1 MPKMRRIRQSKTIVI
16 AWSILMFLFSDL
28 NATHRITALVFVSAL
43 ATGCVNMTAPGYY
56 DPPKPSSTQDA
67 IMNAEG
73 AGMRQVVVAPSQ
85 IQMGWRTGGGV
96 DQLTPTGEAAV
107 ERDVAADEAPL
118 GLIPKPET
126 FMGNLPCFGAGMD
139 CATQRVVVTLAP
151 NGRWRSR
158 ISYLDQQQ
166 QSSGKPSVAQGCWRS
181 TLSKPPSLLL
191 LDAQKNVRTELRMTA
206 NNMLQIVTIDGNS
219 PSLTYTLNRQPDL
232 DPISE
237 LDNDASPVCR

>member
-1 MPKMRRIRQSKTIVI
+1 
-16 AWSILMFLFSDL
+16 MFLFPDL
-28 NATHRITALVFVSAL
+28 NALHRITALICVSLL

-85 IQMGWRTGGGV
+85 IQVGWRTGGGV
-96 DQLTPTGEAAV
+96 DQMTPTGQAAI
-107 ERDVAADEAPL
+107 ERDVAADEALP
-118 GLIPKPET
+118 GLFTKPET
-126 FMGNLPCFGAGMD
+126 FMGNFPCFGAGMS
-139 CATQRVVVTLAP
+139 CSTQRVVVTLAP

-158 ISYLDQQQ
+158 ITYLEQQQ
-166 QSSGKPSVAQGCWRS
+166 PSGTPSLAQGCWRS
-181 TLSKPPSLLL
+181 TLTNPPSLLL
-191 LDAQKNVRTELRMTA
+191 LDAQRNVRSELRMTA

-219 PSLTYTLNRQPDL
+219 PGLTYTLNRQPDL

-237 LDNDASPVCR
+237 IDKVAAPVCR

>member
-1 MPKMRRIRQSKTIVI
+1 
-16 AWSILMFLFSDL
+16 MFLFSDL
-28 NATHRITALVFVSAL
+28 NATQRITALFFVSAL
-43 ATGCVNMTAPGYY
+43 ATGCTNMQAPGYF

-85 IQMGWRTGGGV
+85 IQLGWRTGSGA
-96 DQLTPTGEAAV
+96 DQLTPTGQAAV
-107 ERDVAADEAPL
+107 DRDVSADEAPL
-118 GLIPKPET
+118 GIITKPET
-126 FMGNLPCFGAGMD
+126 FLGNLPCFGAGMN
-139 CATQRVVVTLAP
+139 CSTQRVVVTIAP

-158 ISYLDQQQ
+158 ITYLEQQQ
-166 QSSGKPSVAQGCWRS
+166 QLSGKPSVAQGCWRS

-191 LDAQKNVRTELRMTA
+191 LDAQQNVRTELRMTA
-206 NNMLQIVTIDGNS
+206 NNVLQIVTIDGNS

-237 LDNDASPVCR
+237 LDQAAAPVCR

>member
-1 MPKMRRIRQSKTIVI
+1 
-16 AWSILMFLFSDL
+16 MFLFPDL
-28 NATHRITALVFVSAL
+28 NAAQRITALVFVSVL

-85 IQMGWRTGGGV
+85 IQVGWKTGGV
-96 DQLTPTGEAAV
+96 DQLTPTGQAAI
-107 ERDVAADEAPL
+107 ERDVAADEPTT
-118 GLIPKPET
+118 GLITKPET
-126 FMGNLPCFGAGMD
+126 FLGNLPCFGAGMN

-158 ISYLDQQQ
+158 ITYLEKQQQ
-166 QSSGKPSVAQGCWRS
+166 QSGKPSVAQGCWRS
-181 TLSKPPSLLL
+181 TLSTPPSLLL
-191 LDAQKNVRTELRMTA
+191 LDSQKNVRTELRMTA
-206 NNMLQIVTIDGNS
+206 NNILQVVTIDGNS
-219 PSLTYTLNRQPDL
+219 PSLTYTMSRQPDL

-237 LDNDASPVCR
+237 LDQTPAPVCR

>member
-1 MPKMRRIRQSKTIVI
+1 
-16 AWSILMFLFSDL
+16 MFLSLDL
-28 NATHRITALVFVSAL
+28 NAMPRIAALICVSVL
-43 ATGCVNMTAPGYY
+43 ATGCVNMTAPSYY

-85 IQMGWRTGGGV
+85 IQLGWQTGGGV
-96 DQLTPTGEAAV
+96 DQLTPAGQQAI
-107 ERDVAADEAPL
+107 ERDVAADEAPV

-126 FMGNLPCFGAGMD
+126 FMGNLPCFGAGMN

-158 ISYLDQQQ
+158 ITYLDQQQ
-166 QSSGKPSVAQGCWRS
+166 QTSGKPSVAQGCWRS
-181 TLSKPPSLLL
+181 TLATPPSLLL
-191 LDAQKNVRTELRMTA
+191 LDAQQNVRTELRMTA
-206 NNMLQIVTIDGNS
+206 NNLLQVVTIDGNS
-219 PSLTYTLNRQPDL
+219 PSLAYTLNRQPDL

-237 LDNDASPVCR
+237 LDKVAAPVCR

>member
-1 MPKMRRIRQSKTIVI
+1 
-16 AWSILMFLFSDL
+16 MFLFSDS
-28 NATHRITALVFVSAL
+28 NAAHRITALIFVSTL
-43 ATGCVNMTAPGYY
+43 VTGCVNTMAPGYY

-85 IQMGWRTGGGV
+85 VQVGWRTGG
-96 DQLTPTGEAAV
+96 DQLTPAGQATIES
-107 ERDVAADEAPL
+107 DVAADQAPPS
-118 GLIPKPET
+118 LITKPET
-126 FMGNLPCFGAGMD
+126 FLGHLPCFGAGMN

-158 ISYLDQQQ
+158 LTYLDKQQQ
-166 QSSGKPSVAQGCWRS
+166 LSGKPSVAQGCWRS

-191 LDAQKNVRTELRMTA
+191 LDSQKNVRTELRMTA
-206 NNMLQIVTIDGNS
+206 NNVLQIVTIDGNS
-219 PSLTYTLNRQPDL
+219 PNLTYTLNRQPDL

-237 LDNDASPVCR
+237 LDSVSAPVCR

>member
-1 MPKMRRIRQSKTIVI
+1 
-16 AWSILMFLFSDL
+16 MFLFPNL
-28 NATHRITALVFVSAL
+28 NALHRTTALVCVSVL
-43 ATGCVNMTAPGYY
+43 ATGCVNMSAPTYY

-85 IQMGWRTGGGV
+85 IQLGWRTGGGV
-96 DQLTPTGEAAV
+96 DQLTPAGQEAI
-107 ERDVAADEAPL
+107 ERDVAADEAPV

-126 FMGNLPCFGAGMD
+126 FMGNLPCFGAGMS

-158 ISYLDQQQ
+158 ITYFEQQQ
-166 QSSGKPSVAQGCWRS
+166 QSGKPTVAQGCWRS
-181 TLSKPPSLLL
+181 TLAKPPSVLL
-191 LDAQKNVRTELRMTA
+191 LDAQQNVRTELRMTA
-206 NNMLQIVTIDGNS
+206 NNLLQIVTIDGNS
-219 PSLTYTLNRQPDL
+219 PSLAYTLNRQPDL

-237 LDNDASPVCR
+237 LDKDAAPVCR